1 MNRRGSRVYALYCVQ
16 YCMPGEVSSK
26 TACRTWVLQPE
37 LICSLSLRWFVY
49 HIKLLIA
56 FHIGLVIR
64 YFIHVRINES
74 LIVVGKC
81 MVATYSENLC
91 FKFYL
96 FLQMF

>member
-1 MNRRGSRVYALYCVQ
+1 MNCRGSRFCALYCVQ

-26 TACRTWVLQPE
+26 TAFRTWVLQPE
-37 LICSLSLRWFVY
+37 LIFSLSLHCLVY
-49 HIKLLIA
+49 HIKLLTA

-64 YFIHVRINES
+64 YFIRVRINER

-91 FKFYL
+91 IKLYL

>member
-1 MNRRGSRVYALYCVQ
+1 MNRRGSRFYALYCVQ

-26 TACRTWVLQPE
+26 IAFRTWVLQPE
-37 LICSLSLRWFVY
+37 LIFSLRLRWLFFFFY
-49 HIKLLIA
+49 HIKLLID

-64 YFIHVRINES
+64 YFIHVRINER

-91 FKFYL
+91 IKF
-96 FLQMF
+96 